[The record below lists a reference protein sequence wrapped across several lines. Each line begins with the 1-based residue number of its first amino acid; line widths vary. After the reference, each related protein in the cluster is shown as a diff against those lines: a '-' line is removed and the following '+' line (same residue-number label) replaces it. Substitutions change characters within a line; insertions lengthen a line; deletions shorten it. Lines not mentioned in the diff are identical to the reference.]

1 MSSIQKNKKLI
12 ERPPVVVIM
21 GHIDHGKSTLL
32 DFIRKSNVVKNE
44 AGSITQH
51 LGAYEVEHKRNGEAK
66 KITFIDTPGHEAFKS
81 VRSRGAEVADV
92 AVLIVSAEDGVMP
105 QTLEALEAIKKSK
118 IPFVVAINKIDTPRA
133 NIEKTKND
141 LIENEIYLE
150 GFGGDVPYA
159 EISALNGKNVDDL
172 LDIILLSAEI
182 EEHKGNPD
190 ACAEGFVVESH
201 KDKFTGITTTLV
213 IKNGSLKQGQFVAS
227 CDAYS
232 PIRLM
237 KDHSGK
243 QIRRATFSTPISVS
257 GWNKIPRV
265 GFEFTSFDS
274 KKEAEKYCGDFDE
287 EKRTHTAKE
296 KKISDSYG
304 KVRKAEDFLVPI
316 IIKADTDGSL
326 EAILYELN
334 KVEIA
339 NEGNNAQT
347 KIISAGTGNISENDL
362 KFANCNANTVIVG
375 FGVDID
381 KQAEIMAERT
391 GIKTKTFDIIYELTD
406 WLTRTIEENRPR
418 MEIEERRGLA
428 KVLRVFNKA
437 RNQQI
442 LGGRVIE
449 GVVATGNKFRVLRRG
464 EEIGTGIIK
473 GMQQQKSE
481 ASEVSEGTEFGT
493 SIDSKVEISAGDEI
507 EVYEIIKK

>member
-1 MSSIQKNKKLI
+1 MSEQNTKLI

-32 DFIRKSNVVKNE
+32 DFIRKSNVVAGE

-51 LGAYEVEHKRNGEAK
+51 LGAYEVEHERNGETK
-66 KITFIDTPGHEAFKS
+66 RITFIDTPGHEAFKS

-92 AVLIVSAEDGVMP
+92 AVLIVSAEDGVKP
-105 QTLEALEAIKKSK
+105 QTIEAIEAIKKSK
-118 IPFVVAINKIDTPRA
+118 VPYVVAINKIDTPKA
-133 NIEKTKND
+133 NVEKTKTS

-150 GFGGDVPYA
+150 GMGGNIPFA
-159 EISALNGKNVDDL
+159 EISALSGKNVEEL
-172 LDIILLSAEI
+172 LDLILLSAEI
-182 EEHKGNPD
+182 EEYKADPESD
-190 ACAEGFVVESH
+190 AEGFVVESH

-213 IKNGSLKQGQFVAS
+213 IKSGTLKQGQFVTS

-232 PIRLM
+232 PVRLM
-237 KDHSGK
+237 KDHNNK
-243 QIRRATFSTPISVS
+243 QIKEATFSTPVSVS

-265 GFEFTSFDS
+265 GFEFTTFDN
-274 KKEAEKYCGDFDE
+274 KKEAEQYCNDFD
-287 EKRTHTAKE
+287 AQ
-296 KKISDSYG
+296 KKTMKVSENKIGDMGG
-304 KVRKAEDFLVPI
+304 KIRKAEEFMVPI

-334 KVEIA
+334 KVESA
-339 NEGNNAQT
+339 NEGTNAQT
-347 KIISAGTGNISENDL
+347 KIISTSTGNIGENDL
-362 KFANCNANTVIVG
+362 KFASGNQNTIIVG

-381 KQAEIMAERT
+381 KQAEIMAERL

-406 WLTRTIEENRPR
+406 WLMETIEENRPR

-428 KVLRVFNKA
+428 KVLRIFNKV
-437 RNQQI
+437 RNHQI
-442 LGGRVIE
+442 LGGRVTE
-449 GVVATGNKFRVLRRG
+449 GVVSVGNKFRILRRG
-464 EEIGTGIIK
+464 EEIGNGIIK

-481 ASEVSEGTEFGT
+481 TNEVSEGTEFGT
-493 SIDSKVEISAGDEI
+493 SVDAKIEIAAGDEI